1 VSRSGEDGLLIPVR
15 DSVALAN
22 AVRQLDDD
30 RKLCRRLGLA
40 ARDKAMNEFDENI
53 VISKTL
59 RVYGELLDSMR
70 QAVGV
75 GKRSERRV

>member
-1 VSRSGEDGLLIPVR
+1 MHPPSSPAPAARTRLLVI
-15 DSVALAN
+15 
-22 AVRQLDDD
+22 DDD